1 MNISGAGALLKCLI
15 GEHVDTIFGYP
26 GGGNIPLY
34 DALYDYSERLHHIL
48 VRHEQGAVHA
58 AEGYARIT
66 GKPGVCFATSGPG
79 ATNLVTGIADAM
91 MDSVPIVC
99 VTGQVPAHLIGTNA
113 FQEVDIVGI
122 TKPITKWNVQITKMA
137 QVEEAVHAAFAIVSS
152 GRPGPVLIDI
162 AKSAQ
167 LEIGN
172 YIGNTM
178 YSDQRSKIG
187 KSRQDIFI
195 HAAELLNTAKR
206 PLIIVGHGILISN
219 AQSELLQFVEK
230 TNIPVACTLLGLTAI
245 NSSHPSYVG
254 MVGMHGNY
262 GPNMLTNEADVI
274 LAIGMR
280 FDDRV
285 TSVLSTYAKKA
296 KIIHIDIDLHEL
308 NKNVKVAI
316 PIHSDAKYAL
326 KTLIP
331 LVEYTNHLQ
340 WFKNFKIKKDIEFKK
355 VIGNQINPKMGRI
368 LMAEVVNN
376 LSELTKS
383 SSTIVADVGQNQMVA
398 ARYFQFE
405 KNNTFIT
412 SGGLGTMGFALPGAI
427 GAYFGDPT
435 RDVITI
441 MGDGGFQMNMQELG
455 TIMQEKIPIKIIILN
470 NGYLGMVRQW
480 QELFYK
486 KRYSFTSMNNPNF
499 VMIAQ
504 SYGIKSKK
512 ISDRKLLYSSLKDM
526 LNYQGPYLLEIV
538 VEQEENVFP
547 MIAPGKSVSQIQLS

>member
-1 MNISGAGALLKCLI
+1 
-15 GEHVDTIFGYP
+15 
-26 GGGNIPLY
+26 
-34 DALYDYSERLHHIL
+34 
-48 VRHEQGAVHA
+48 
-58 AEGYARIT
+58 
-66 GKPGVCFATSGPG
+66 
-79 ATNLVTGIADAM
+79 
-91 MDSVPIVC
+91 
-99 VTGQVPAHLIGTNA
+99 
-113 FQEVDIVGI
+113 
-122 TKPITKWNVQITKMA
+122 
-137 QVEEAVHAAFAIVSS
+137 
-152 GRPGPVLIDI
+152 
-162 AKSAQ
+162 
-167 LEIGN
+167 
-172 YIGNTM
+172 
-178 YSDQRSKIG
+178 
-187 KSRQDIFI
+187 
-195 HAAELLNTAKR
+195 
-206 PLIIVGHGILISN
+206 
-219 AQSELLQFVEK
+219 
-230 TNIPVACTLLGLTAI
+230 
-245 NSSHPSYVG
+245 
-254 MVGMHGNY
+254 
-262 GPNMLTNEADVI
+262 
-274 LAIGMR
+274 
-280 FDDRV
+280 
-285 TSVLSTYAKKA
+285 
-296 KIIHIDIDLHEL
+296 
-308 NKNVKVAI
+308 
-316 PIHSDAKYAL
+316 
-326 KTLIP
+326 
-331 LVEYTNHLQ
+331 
-340 WFKNFKIKKDIEFKK
+340 
-355 VIGNQINPKMGRI
+355 
-368 LMAEVVNN
+368 MAEVVNN